1 MYSSPKPNIYVPKWN
16 YNLDTI
22 IERLDKWMN
31 EDDTIYKFKIEG
43 NQIIIYNKSKYIYAR
58 IDNSLQYK
66 MNEKYDA
73 NNTNNAEFNELQY
86 VNSLLYRILST
97 F

>member
-1 MYSSPKPNIYVPKWN
+1 MYSSPKPNVYVPKWN
-16 YNLDTI
+16 YNLETI

-31 EDDTIYKFKIEG
+31 EDDTIYQFKIED
-43 NQIIIYNKSKYIYAR
+43 NKIIIYNKNKYIYAR
-58 IDNSLQYK
+58 VDSRLQFK
-66 MNEKYDA
+66 MNVKYVVSNPD
-73 NNTNNAEFNELQY
+73 NAEFNELQY